1 MHGEL
6 LFQMWVCVIAAAFL
20 AYAAKIARQPLILA
34 YIGAGILIG
43 PLGLKLIGARD
54 GDTDAINTLA
64 ELGLIFLLFIV
75 GLEIDIKRLLS
86 IGRLAMPVTFVQVC
100 GSALLGWLTARM
112 LGYVGLDAVYLS
124 IAVAFSSTMIAV
136 KLLSDRSELDTAYG
150 QMTLGVL
157 LLQDVIAIVVL
168 ALQPNFKGGISPGII
183 SLAIGKGA
191 LLVVGVWVISRYI
204 LPPLLKWMAA
214 SPEMVLLSAISWCFL
229 VCVAAQKLQF
239 SVAMGA
245 LIAGVT
251 MSAFPYATDIVA
263 KIRGL
268 RTFFVTLFFVS
279 MGLLLSMPTWK
290 LLGAATLI
298 SAVVMVS
305 RFVTVWP
312 AMRLVRY
319 TPRIGVLTSIYLAQI
334 SEFGLVIGLIG
345 LQHYEHISRDLIS
358 LIVMVMILTSAG
370 STYLIQFSHRIAALF
385 VPKAQAMNGDSSQ
398 STVLVHDDADPTVAL
413 IGCFRVGSSL
423 VHELRQASVSVSVID
438 ISQNVN
444 EKLNKLGVP
453 TVYGDISHAD
463 TLEHA
468 GIEKARILISSIS
481 DDFLR
486 GTDNLHLLRTLR
498 QLNPHA
504 KIIVTSESIR
514 KARELY
520 AAGADYVILTRVL
533 IARHLLEVIA
543 EIGAGLLEERR
554 EKEIKHLGNRVEVV
568 P

>member
-43 PLGLKLIGARD
+43 PLGLKLIGTHE

-86 IGRLAMPVTFVQVC
+86 IGRLAMPVTLIQVC
-100 GSALLGWLTARM
+100 GSALIGWLTARM

-124 IAVAFSSTMIAV
+124 IAFAFSSTMIAV

-150 QMTLGVL
+150 QMILGVL

-168 ALQPNFKGGISPGII
+168 ALQPNFKGGISPGIV

-191 LLVVGVWVISRYI
+191 LLVVGVWLISRYV

-312 AMRLVRY
+312 SMRLVRY

-345 LQHYEHISRDLIS
+345 LQHYGHISRDLIS

-498 QLNPHA
+498 KLNPHA
-504 KIIVTSESIR
+504 KIIVASESIL

-533 IARHLLEVIA
+533 VARHLLEVIA

>member
-20 AYAAKIARQPLILA
+20 AYAAKVARQPLILA

-43 PLGLKLIGARD
+43 PLALGLIGAKE
-54 GDTDAINTLA
+54 GDADAINTLA

-75 GLEIDIKRLLS
+75 GLEIDIKKLLR
-86 IGRLAMPVTFVQVC
+86 IGRSAFPVTLVQVA
-100 GSALLGWLTARM
+100 GSALLGYLTARA
-112 LGYVGLDAVYLS
+112 LGYHGLDAIYLA

-136 KLLSDRSELDTAYG
+136 KLLTDRSELDTAHG

-157 LLQDVIAIVVL
+157 LLQDVFAIAVL
-168 ALQPNFKGGISPGII
+168 ALQPHFKDGISLGVVGV
-183 SLAIGKGA
+183 AAGKGA
-191 LLVVGVWVISRYI
+191 LLVLGVWAISRFI
-204 LPPLLKWMAA
+204 LPPLFRWMAA

-279 MGLLLSMPTWK
+279 MGLLLTKPTWNMV
-290 LLGAATLI
+290 GAALLL
-298 SAVVMVS
+298 SAVVMAS

-312 AMRLVRY
+312 AMRAVRY
-319 TPRIGVLTSIYLAQI
+319 APRIGVLTSIYLAQV

-345 LQHYEHISRDLIS
+345 LQAYHHISRDLIS
-358 LIVMVMILTSAG
+358 VIVMVMIVTSAG

-385 VPKAQAMNGDSSQ
+385 VSKARALEGDRSQ
-398 STVLVHDDADPTVAL
+398 STVLVHDDAGPAVML

-438 ISQNVN
+438 VSQNVN
-444 EKLNKLGVP
+444 EKLNRLGVP
-453 TVYGDISHAD
+453 TIYGDISHAD

-468 GIEKARILISSIS
+468 GVETARILISSIS

-498 QLNPHA
+498 KLNPHA

-514 KARELY
+514 KAQELY

-533 IARHLLEVIA
+533 VARHLLEVIS
-543 EIGAGLLEERR
+543 EIGAGILEERR
-554 EKEIKHLGNRVEVV
+554 EKEVKHLGHRVEVV